1 MYKHCDVSDEYI
13 SLHDSHAESILYQ
26 DGVITFVFPDGIWV
40 TNEHSSNK
48 SGKVV
53 RTDKAEVRF
62 YLESDDEDDIQVYVF
77 EQKFKKTFREEW
89 ELSKLMD
96 HVNNKK
102 GTLEFLYQYKGYNS
116 MIIECYLWSHK
127 KPYNRECELK
137 LRIKGV
143 NYCWNNLCENRVW

>member
-1 MYKHCDVSDEYI
+1 MYQHCDVSDEYI

-26 DGVITFVFPDGIWV
+26 DGVITFVFPDGIRV

-62 YLESDDEDDIQVYVF
+62 YLESDDEDDIQ
-77 EQKFKKTFREEW
+77 EEW

-116 MIIECYLWSHK
+116 MIIECALWSHK
-127 KPYNRECELK
+127 KPYYRECELK
-137 LRIKGV
+137 LRIKDV